1 MAARDLDEGGQVVQ
15 TIVENLLNIYPEF
28 KEVLTATNTTI
39 RENCI
44 VFNTEDNILDYMFVV
59 LGQLAKT
66 IKEKGIDSVITVEDV
81 MLRKTFDSLFQ
92 EPKEVVSLY
101 EVLNAMLT
109 KINES
114 DTGNISEAKVVELL
128 SQKAE
133 KNHVHYIS
141 SDEQIITD
149 YHGYLTRSD
158 EAKTKNVNERR
169 YKYIRAKGYDISCTV
184 QYDVAKAPE
193 AFGYTGEI
201 YASTFNV
208 NGVLVEPRFTL
219 RVKAKITFEDA
230 IKSKADKVELE
241 AMNKVLKSH
250 KHNISDI
257 NELQATLNSKAD
269 KNHTHESFTTV
280 RADDVILN
288 YTLGSSAPLE
298 NPSTSVKDTLNNLD
312 NRCMNIE

>member
-1 MAARDLDEGGQVVQ
+1 MFDGLAYNPRLGIIEPINLHPLMAARDLDEGGHVVQ

-128 SQKAE
+128 SQKAD
-133 KNHVHYIS
+133 KNHVHYIT

-184 QYDVAKAPE
+184 
-193 AFGYTGEI
+193 
-201 YASTFNV
+201 
-208 NGVLVEPRFTL
+208 
-219 RVKAKITFEDA
+219 
-230 IKSKADKVELE
+230 
-241 AMNKVLKSH
+241 
-250 KHNISDI
+250 
-257 NELQATLNSKAD
+257 
-269 KNHTHESFTTV
+269 
-280 RADDVILN
+280 
-288 YTLGSSAPLE
+288 
-298 NPSTSVKDTLNNLD
+298 
-312 NRCMNIE
+312 